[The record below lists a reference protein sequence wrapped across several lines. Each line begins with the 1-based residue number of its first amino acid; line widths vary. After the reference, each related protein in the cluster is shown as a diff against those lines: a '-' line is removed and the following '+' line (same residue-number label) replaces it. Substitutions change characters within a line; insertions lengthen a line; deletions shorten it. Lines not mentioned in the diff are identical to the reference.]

1 MAAPVRLVLYG
12 NSVFLAGLRAA
23 LSRYSTLEMI
33 TIESGHPGAA
43 ASIQAFSPR
52 AVIFDRSGAQ
62 PDFALGFLCDRPNLL
77 LIGVD
82 TSSDEIA
89 ILTLHNEHVSS
100 VTELVNV
107 IKQHIT

>member
-1 MAAPVRLVLYG
+1 MTAPVRLVLYG

-23 LSRYSTLEMI
+23 LSRDSTLEMI
-33 TIESGHPGAA
+33 MIESGHPGAA
-43 ASIQAFSPR
+43 ASIQALSPR

-62 PDFALGFLCDRPNLL
+62 PDIALGFLCDRSNLL

-82 TSSDEIA
+82 TGSDEIA
-89 ILTLHNEHVSS
+89 ILTLHNERVSS